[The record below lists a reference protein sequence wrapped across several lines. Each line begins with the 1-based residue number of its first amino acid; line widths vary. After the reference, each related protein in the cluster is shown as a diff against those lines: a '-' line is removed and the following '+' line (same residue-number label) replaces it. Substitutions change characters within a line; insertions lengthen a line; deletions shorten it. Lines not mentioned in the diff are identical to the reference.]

1 MCSATHEKIYVIE
14 HLIYMHS
21 YHTARNDLQISYLQF
36 RASLCMQNNAN
47 CMYKPALQV
56 HT

>member
-1 MCSATHEKIYVIE
+1 MFTYSWENIYVIE

-21 YHTARNDLQISYLQF
+21 YHTAKNDLQISYLQF
-36 RASLCMQNNAN
+36 RASLCMQSKAN
-47 CMYKPALQV
+47 CKYKPALQV